1 MKIFTQ
7 QKWTDVWL
15 KNLEDLGKIE
25 YLNELQQYLLEAL
38 DECGSWKATI
48 EQLILNYFILKIE
61 KDLF

>member
-38 DECGSWKATI
+38 DERGSWKATI
-48 EQLILNYFILKIE
+48 E
-61 KDLF
+61 